1 MAGEELSSVEDS
13 IRELIRMELGKP
25 DLLVPPDARLID
37 LGISS
42 IKILRIVAKLEKRY
56 DVELADDVIFKAET
70 LRDLALLIAQGGG

>member
-1 MAGEELSSVEDS
+1 MPGEELSSVEES
-13 IRELIRMELGKP
+13 IRELIRQELGKP
-25 DLLVPPDARLID
+25 DLPLPSDARLID

-70 LRDLALLIAQGGG
+70 LRDLALLIVQGGA